1 MASLI
6 ITINEQKHGFELPA
20 ILGKRSVIGSDD
32 ECDITL
38 KDAEGVSRRHCC
50 ITCTEE
56 GFRIED
62 MDSTNGTF
70 ANTDEVTE
78 PTYMKEGVVYTI
90 GKASMLIAELANF
103 APVTENKQPVPSSR
117 AATAPLPPDNVPPQ
131 KANTTP
137 LPETEPQAQ
146 APQPVPNTISVTPP
160 GPRKLVTGNGKR
172 RPLSAEELKNKA
184 KLLAN
189 SFKGGGISIT
199 YVVIIIIAAFYAG
212 MVLYSWGS
220 EGTTVP
226 FLFR

>member
-62 MDSTNGTF
+62 LDSTNGTF

-103 APVTENKQPVPSSR
+103 APVPENKQPVPSSR
-117 AATAPLPPDNVPPQ
+117 AATV
-131 KANTTP
+131 P
-137 LPETEPQAQ
+137 LPETEPQEQ

-189 SFKGGGISIT
+189 SFKGGGISVT

>member
-103 APVTENKQPVPSSR
+103 APAPENKQPIPSSR
-117 AATAPLPPDNVPPQ
+117 AATA
-131 KANTTP
+131 P

-189 SFKGGGISIT
+189 SFKGDGISMT

>member
-62 MDSTNGTF
+62 LGSTNGTF

-103 APVTENKQPVPSSR
+103 APVPENKQPVPSSR
-117 AATAPLPPDNVPPQ
+117 AATV
-131 KANTTP
+131 P
-137 LPETEPQAQ
+137 LPETEPQEQ

-189 SFKGGGISIT
+189 SFKGDGISIT

>member
-38 KDAEGVSRRHCC
+38 KNAEGVSRRHCC

-62 MDSTNGTF
+62 LGSTNGTF

-90 GKASMLIAELANF
+90 GKASMLIAELASF
-103 APVTENKQPVPSSR
+103 APVPENKQPVPSSR
-117 AATAPLPPDNVPPQ
+117 AATA
-131 KANTTP
+131 P

-189 SFKGGGISIT
+189 SFKGSGISIT

>member
-62 MDSTNGTF
+62 LGSTNGTF

-103 APVTENKQPVPSSR
+103 APVPENKQPVPSSR
-117 AATAPLPPDNVPPQ
+117 AATV
-131 KANTTP
+131 P
-137 LPETEPQAQ
+137 LPETEPQEQ

-184 KLLAN
+184 KLLAK
-189 SFKGGGISIT
+189 SFKGDGISIT

>member
-62 MDSTNGTF
+62 LGSTNGTF

-117 AATAPLPPDNVPPQ
+117 AATV
-131 KANTTP
+131 P
-137 LPETEPQAQ
+137 LPETEPQEQ

>member
-62 MDSTNGTF
+62 LGSTNGTF

-103 APVTENKQPVPSSR
+103 APAPENKQPVPSSR
-117 AATAPLPPDNVPPQ
+117 AATV
-131 KANTTP
+131 P
-137 LPETEPQAQ
+137 LPETEPQEQ

-189 SFKGGGISIT
+189 SFKGDGISIT

>member
-38 KDAEGVSRRHCC
+38 KNAEGVSRRHCC

-62 MDSTNGTF
+62 LGSTNGTF

-90 GKASMLIAELANF
+90 GKASVLIAELASF
-103 APVTENKQPVPSSR
+103 APVPENKQPVPSSR
-117 AATAPLPPDNVPPQ
+117 AATV
-131 KANTTP
+131 P
-137 LPETEPQAQ
+137 LPEVEPQEQ

>member
-62 MDSTNGTF
+62 LGSTNGTF

-103 APVTENKQPVPSSR
+103 APVPENKQPVPSSR
-117 AATAPLPPDNVPPQ
+117 AATV
-131 KANTTP
+131 P
-137 LPETEPQAQ
+137 LPETEPQEQ

-172 RPLSAEELKNKA
+172 RPLSAEELKDKA
-184 KLLAN
+184 KLLAK
-189 SFKGGGISIT
+189 SFKGDGISIT